1 MSAGFPELDDL
12 YGPSRSPAA
21 SVHAPAWPV
30 HAAGVAALAS
40 ALALVPAAQ
49 GEVLWGVLGYVL
61 GGLATPVLTV
71 VHRMLR
77 RAARKNRYYV
87 PLRRLERLLAVAT
100 ALGIVLGVAHAWF
113 LATEL
118 AKQ

>member
-12 YGPSRSPAA
+12 YAPSRAPSR
-21 SVHAPAWPV
+21 VHAPAWPV
-30 HAAGVAALAS
+30 LAAVAAALGS
-40 ALALVPAAQ
+40 AMALVPAAQ
-49 GEVLWGVLGYVL
+49 GGASWGLVGYLL
-61 GGLATPVLTV
+61 GGVATPVLTV

-77 RAARKNRYYV
+77 QAARKHRSYV
-87 PLRRLERLLAVAT
+87 PQVGLERALAVAT
-100 ALGIVLGVAHAWF
+100 AVGITLGVAHAWF

>member
-1 MSAGFPELDDL
+1 MSAGFPGLDDL
-12 YGPSRSPAA
+12 YGASQSPAS

-30 HAAGVAALAS
+30 QAAVAAALGS
-40 ALALVPAAQ
+40 AVALVPAVQ
-49 GEVLWGVLGYVL
+49 GSVVWGLVGYVL
-61 GGLATPVLTV
+61 GGLVTPVLTV
-71 VHRMLR
+71 VHRMQR

-87 PLRRLERLLAVAT
+87 PLRHLERLLAVAT
-100 ALGIVLGVAHAWF
+100 GLGIVLGVAHAWF

>member
-12 YGPSRSPAA
+12 FGASPSPAS
-21 SVHAPAWPV
+21 SVHAPAWPA
-30 HAAGVAALAS
+30 HAAVVAALGS
-40 ALALVPAAQ
+40 AVALVPAVEGDA
-49 GEVLWGVLGYVL
+49 VWGLVGYLL
-61 GGLATPVLTV
+61 GGLAAPVLTV
-71 VHRMLR
+71 VHRTQR
-77 RAARKNRYYV
+77 RTARRNRYYV

-100 ALGIVLGVAHAWF
+100 GLGIVLGVAHAWF